1 MCLFQMFN
9 SFIRLERLQFFPPYH
24 LVDDTDVAL
33 DDADHFGGDVL
44 VDVVG
49 YGNARQTVLDKA
61 YCNIHALQESLFVD
75 AAEDEASFVEGFGT
89 LCAGAD
95 TNCGEGMA
103 NRSEETA
110 FLGQCARIRYH
121 CEGVYLKAVIVVE
134 AKRLVLNDST
144 IELES

>member
-1 MCLFQMFN
+1 MINQFKH
-9 SFIRLERLQFFPPYH
+9 LERLQLFPPNH

-49 YGNARQTVLDKA
+49 YGNAWQTVLDKA
-61 YCNIHALQESLFVD
+61 YCNIHALQESFCVD
-75 AAEDEASFVEGFGT
+75 TAEDEAAFVEGFGT

-110 FLGQCARIRYH
+110 FLGQCARIRYYS
-121 CEGVYLKAVIVVE
+121 EGVHLETVIVVE
-134 AKRLVLNDST
+134 AKRFVLNDST
-144 IELES
+144 VELES